1 MPAESESQSISSWK
15 ERRRQLLQLRKELE
29 GSSSPPLSPSS
40 HHINDYD
47 RATIT
52 TSNNTNT
59 TSNSS
64 SSNNSHDQDKD
75 NGQQD
80 YGNKLNKQDLDI
92 LQNVSHDQPSFRTN
106 SKRKSTVTKDHDD
119 DDDDNDDKDEG
130 RTLPS
135 LLDIE
140 KDYVPHVSAAKRMK
154 MEREALLRT
163 VISGDAANGQTGAG
177 WNNGNHNHNN
187 NGEEEG
193 YSQVALDT
201 MTTTKRQTN
210 DNSNNNDGDDDDDD
224 AQTHKQQNEKDKHDK
239 EEKEHDANTAA
250 KSLLEQAA
258 NLKRK
263 LTTAEREQMAQQQQ
277 EQRILKEASKIQTN
291 ALQAASEL
299 AHGVIY
305 TQSLPTSWTVPR
317 YILQQGEEQ
326 WAKIRKN
333 WHILVEGYD
342 CPPPMKSFAEM
353 KLPKPILDYLQV
365 RNIKRPTPIQMQG
378 LPVALAGRDMVG
390 IAFTGSGKT
399 MTFSIPLVMTALEE
413 EMRMPLVGGE
423 GPVGIILAPSRELV
437 RQTYEL
443 VENLC
448 QALAEGG
455 VPRIRSQLVIG
466 GENARDQLQPFRE
479 EGVHCVVASPGRLR
493 DFLKKKS
500 ITLDI
505 CRYICLDEADRMLDL
520 GFDEEVG
527 EIMNHFQHQRQ
538 TLLFSATFPKKF
550 QDFAKQTLVKP
561 IVVNVGRAGAANLDV
576 IQEVE
581 YVKQEAKIVYLLECL
596 QKTAPPVIIFCE
608 RKGDVDDIHEYLL
621 LKGVEAVSIHGG
633 KDQSERNEAIQLFKE
648 GKNDVLIATDVAAK
662 GLDFADI
669 QHVIN
674 FDMPSEI
681 ENYVHRIGR
690 TGRCGKTGVATS
702 FINKSCEETT
712 LLDLKHLLKEAHQRI
727 PPVLMIMED
736 PLENV
741 QREDGTK
748 GCSFCGGLGHS
759 IVDCPKID
767 KDAKRVTR
775 KDALASGSGYG
786 GDW

>member
-1 MPAESESQSISSWK
+1 MSSTNENSTAAAKWRERRKHLRKRRQEEAESGGVGGDDDCKDDNDDNNDDLSLLAKSIELNDNDIHDNTANHKYSPHISAAK
-15 ERRRQLLQLRKELE
+15 RLRMEREAALRTMTN
-29 GSSSPPLSPSS
+29 S
-40 HHINDYD
+40 HNDDYEY
-47 RATIT
+47 
-52 TSNNTNT
+52 NTNDSGNRVDD
-59 TSNSS
+59 SNDELIKKENQKGE
-64 SSNNSHDQDKD
+64 SSN
-75 NGQQD
+75 
-80 YGNKLNKQDLDI
+80 
-92 LQNVSHDQPSFRTN
+92 
-106 SKRKSTVTKDHDD
+106 
-119 DDDDNDDKDEG
+119 DDDDNNDEN
-130 RTLPS
+130 
-135 LLDIE
+135 
-140 KDYVPHVSAAKRMK
+140 VNNSA
-154 MEREALLRT
+154 
-163 VISGDAANGQTGAG
+163 Q
-177 WNNGNHNHNN
+177 
-187 NGEEEG
+187 
-193 YSQVALDT
+193 
-201 MTTTKRQTN
+201 
-210 DNSNNNDGDDDDDD
+210 
-224 AQTHKQQNEKDKHDK
+224 
-239 EEKEHDANTAA
+239 
-250 KSLLEQAA
+250 SLLEQATA
-258 NLKRK
+258 LKQS
-263 LTTAEREQMAQQQQ
+263 LTVSERQALATKE
-277 EQRILKEASKIQTN
+277 EESRILKEASKVQTN

-299 AHGVIY
+299 AHGVTY
-305 TQSLPTSWTVPR
+305 TESLPTSWTCPK
-317 YILQQGEEQ
+317 YILNQGEEV
-326 WAKIRKN
+326 WSKIRKN

-342 CPPPMKSFAEM
+342 APPPMKSFADM
-353 KLPKPILDYLQV
+353 KFPRPILDFLQG
-365 RNIKRPTPIQMQG
+365 RNIRRPTPIQMQG

-399 MTFSIPLVMTALEE
+399 MTFSLPLVMAALEE
-413 EMRMPLVGGE
+413 EIRMTLVGGE
-423 GPVGIILAPSRELV
+423 GPLGIILAPSRELV
-437 RQTYEL
+437 RQTYDL
-443 VENLC
+443 VKSLC
-448 QALAEGG
+448 EALSNAGY
-455 VPRIRSQLVIG
+455 PTLRTQLIIG
-466 GENARDQLQPFRE
+466 GENARDQLSPFQNY
-479 EGVHCVVASPGRLR
+479 GVHCVVATPGRLR

-500 ITLDI
+500 ITLEI

-527 EIMNHFQHQRQ
+527 EIMNFFHHQRQ

-550 QDFAKQTLVKP
+550 QDFAKQTLIKP

-633 KDQSERNEAIQLFKE
+633 KDQSERNEAIQLYKD
-648 GKNDVLIATDVAAK
+648 GKKDVLVATDVAAK

-690 TGRCGKTGVATS
+690 TGRCGKTGVATT

-727 PPVLMIMED
+727 PPVLMIMDD

-767 KDAKRVTR
+767 KDARRVTK
-775 KDALASGSGYG
+775 KDALASGDGYG